1 MLCGWLA
8 RWLRGFECGES
19 GFCEG
24 TQCSSHPTYAID
36 SLCIQV
42 DGRDRVTTAQPER
55 ARARFSRKPWTISQR
70 LMARDFHTQPNRCLK
85 QMPAQLFGCSQQVIF
100 SLMQSTGR
108 RFQSRMGR
116 LRRASSQKSKQPSK
130 HPAARPGISPCKPT
144 GKPVMLSKE
153 FPIQQ
158 LDRFPRFM
166 APVSRRRSNADFNP
180 TTQLRLR
187 QNRAKEAAHRIS
199 KVAVQSV
206 FELCMTQDGKQFR
219 HQLYIALPDCVFR

>member
-1 MLCGWLA
+1 MSV
-8 RWLRGFECGES
+8 RFNGFPVSRNNVAAAAG
-19 GFCEG
+19 
-24 TQCSSHPTYAID
+24 
-36 SLCIQV
+36 
-42 DGRDRVTTAQPER
+42 TAQTGSFQFNSMNRPR
-55 ARARFSRKPWTISQR
+55 VVRGDSSSGTTPVCSVRPTIRFPRKPKAIAQR
-70 LMARDFHTQPNRCLK
+70 LMVRDFHTQPNRRLK
-85 QMPAQLFGCSQQVIF
+85 QVPAQLFGCSQQVIF